1 MVAEQEIVME
11 AERNQK
17 IEIEKLEESRKLAQ
31 KEMEKLQTS
40 LKDSNEELGQAK
52 MRMDSAIAEKEA
64 ALNQIN
70 SMKEHFEVSYYFKAS
85 YTVIWLKW
93 TVITRRFVKADGP
106 WG

>member
-17 IEIEKLEESRKLAQ
+17 IEIEKLEESRNLAQ
-31 KEMEKLQTS
+31 KEMEKLQIS

-64 ALNQIN
+64 ALNQID
-70 SMKEHFEVSYYFKAS
+70 SMKEHFEVRWQRCFRIFRPF
-85 YTVIWLKW
+85 TFRQRDRLVL
-93 TVITRRFVKADGP
+93 VK
-106 WG
+106 